1 MALSLAIMATLLA
14 ASATRGASGACSGP
28 AHDPVLSAGAA
39 SPGSG
44 TTATVFTFSVT
55 YLDTKGCAPL
65 WVRVAIPGVGT
76 FPMNGAGA
84 AYDTGVTFTQGLTL
98 PAGTHSYSFEAS
110 SGIGSGQKTT
120 ALTSVTPS
128 SITVVAPTPV
138 PTPMPTPVPTPR
150 PTPVPTPV
158 PTSEPTPV
166 ETPSA
171 SDSLGSAV
179 ASPSSAPGTPS
190 GSAASQEQGP
200 APGASGGPAG
210 NAGSLG
216 GPDGMG
222 SFALLLGAW
231 GTATLAG
238 LALFLFLAPRRRVP
252 LRPAVAD
259 AGPAELANNPRP
271 RTRPAGAADVSE
283 ELIRSD
289 EAQLPRWLRPSV
301 QAARHEQRG
310 SRSGTRRFED

>member
-1 MALSLAIMATLLA
+1 MALSLAIMAMLLA

-39 SPGSG
+39 SPGTGS
-44 TTATVFTFSVT
+44 TATVFTFAVT

-76 FPMNGAGA
+76 FPMNGAGTT
-84 AYDTGVTFTQGLTL
+84 YDTGVTFSQGLTL
-98 PAGTHSYSFEAS
+98 PAGTHSYSFDAS

-120 ALTSVTPS
+120 ALTSVSPS
-128 SITVVAPTPV
+128 SITVLAPTPV
-138 PTPMPTPVPTPR
+138 PTPMPTPVPTPM
-150 PTPVPTPV
+150 PTPV

-166 ETPSA
+166 ETPST

-179 ASPSSAPGTPS
+179 ASPSAAPGTPS
-190 GSAASQEQGP
+190 GSAASQDQGP
-200 APGASGGPAG
+200 APGTSGGPAG
-210 NAGSLG
+210 NPGSLG

-231 GTATLAG
+231 ATATLAG
-238 LALFLFLAPRRRVP
+238 LALFLFLAPRRRAP

-271 RTRPAGAADVSE
+271 RTRSAGTADAGA

-310 SRSGTRRFED
+310 SRSGTRRFEDS